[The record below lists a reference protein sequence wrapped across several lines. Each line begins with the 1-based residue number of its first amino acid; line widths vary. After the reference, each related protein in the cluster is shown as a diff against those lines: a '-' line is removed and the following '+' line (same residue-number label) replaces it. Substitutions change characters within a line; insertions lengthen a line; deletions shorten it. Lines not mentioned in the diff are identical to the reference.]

1 MRTRRSRA
9 GQGRIVAL
17 LALALFVRALV
28 PAGWMPV
35 AGPDG
40 VHFALCPD
48 QAPVAHAAP
57 GHHGG
62 NDHGQAPAPD
72 QPCAFAG
79 LGLAADAPPPAPVIL
94 PATIPAMPAQ
104 VLRTAVAV
112 GRGLAAPPPPATGPP
127 AFA

>member
-1 MRTRRSRA
+1 MRTWLSRA
-9 GQGRIVAL
+9 GQGRVVAL

-35 AGPDG
+35 AGPHG
-40 VHFALCPD
+40 VHLALCPD

-62 NDHGQAPAPD
+62 GEHGEAPAPD

-79 LGLAADAPPPAPVIL
+79 LGLAADAPPPLLVIAPASIAAAPV
-94 PATIPAMPAQ
+94 Q